1 MSYFTPDAPYVR
13 LPRFREANGVQ
24 RFRPLG
30 LNAEDLD
37 ALALGDRH
45 DGLLPRTG
53 LAGDVAHALGLG
65 LDVQRVDA
73 NDVHA
78 EELLDSVLDLVL
90 VGVLGDLERVLV
102 LLHRG
107 VGTLG
112 DDGANDDII
121 IRPIVSER
129 SYAAM
134 EENKYTFEVAKDANK
149 YQIKDAVQELF
160 GVHVV
165 RVNTLNVKP
174 KTKRVRY
181 VAGKTRSW
189 KKAVV
194 TVAEGESIEVFGV
207 QA

>member
-1 MSYFTPDAPYVR
+1 MT
-13 LPRFREANGVQ
+13 
-24 RFRPLG
+24 
-30 LNAEDLD
+30 
-37 ALALGDRH
+37 
-45 DGLLPRTG
+45 
-53 LAGDVAHALGLG
+53 AH
-65 LDVQRVDA
+65 
-73 NDVHA
+73 
-78 EELLDSVLDLVL
+78 E
-90 VGVLGDLERVLV
+90 
-102 LLHRG
+102 
-107 VGTLG
+107 
-112 DDGANDDII
+112 II

-134 EENKYTFEVAKDANK
+134 EENKYTFEVSKDANK

-174 KTKRVRY
+174 KTKRVRH

-194 TVAEGESIEVFGV
+194 TVAEGESIEIFGV